1 MSDYLLGIDAG
12 NTMVKAVLF
21 DSAGNELA
29 VEERTGST
37 SYPEPGQAE
46 RSIDEIR
53 RFTVEAIRGCIAKS
67 GIDPAEV
74 RAVGAAGHGNGA
86 YVLDRDGTGLL
97 GIQSIDRRAE
107 AIAGGLGEKTGQIH
121 RWSRQQPWAGQTPL
135 LMRWLG
141 EHRPEIMARAHA
153 VLLCKDVIVHFLTGT
168 LSGDYSDAAVAGL
181 VRFPERRYDAEMLE
195 AYGVAHLGALL
206 PPLRE
211 SCEIVGGIRP
221 EVAQATGL
229 RVGTPVVAGM
239 IDIVASAVGSGVSA
253 TGQASIVAGTW
264 SINQEVVDDPELDE
278 LVFMTSIIEKDR
290 YMAVEASATSAAN
303 LEWFI
308 REFGSGIEV
317 GTGTVASACSE
328 LVARVSP
335 SMDLPLFHPF
345 IYGSSGNA
353 RARGGFYGIAGWHD
367 KAHLLYGLFEGV
379 VFGHRQ
385 HVEKLKRAG
394 ATFENVVLSGGA
406 ARSKVWPQMFADILG
421 IPIRTSLCSQT
432 GALGAAI
439 AAGVGAGLFPDLGHG
454 VARMVKTAQSFTPS
468 PRHKALHDR
477 RYRLFLTLAELMEP
491 VWDELH
497 AADA

>member
-21 DSAGNELA
+21 DREGQEFA

-46 RSIDEIR
+46 RSIDELR
-53 RFTVEAIRGCIAKS
+53 RFTLDVIRGCVATS
-67 GIDPAEV
+67 GIDPAQI

-86 YVLDRDGTGLL
+86 YLLDRAGNGLL

-107 AIAGGLGEKTGQIH
+107 AIASGLGARTETIH

-135 LMRWLG
+135 LLRWLA
-141 EHRPEIMARAHA
+141 EHRPALLARAQA
-153 VLLCKDVIVHFLTGT
+153 ALLCKDVIAHFLTGQ

-181 VRFPERRYDAEMLE
+181 IRFPHRRYDQEMLE
-195 AYGVAHLGALL
+195 AYGAGDLMHLL

-211 SCEIVGGIRP
+211 SCDIVGGIRP
-221 EVAQATGL
+221 EIAEETGL
-229 RVGTPVVAGM
+229 PAGTPVVAGM

-264 SINQEVVDDPELDE
+264 SINQEVVAAPELDE
-278 LVFMTSIIEKDR
+278 LVFMTSIIERDR

-317 GTGTVASACSE
+317 GTGTVAAACSE
-328 LVARVSP
+328 LVGRVTP

-345 IYGSSGNA
+345 IYGSSSNA
-353 RARGGFYGIAGWHD
+353 RARGGFYGVAGWHD
-367 KAHLLYGLFEGV
+367 KGHLLHALFEGV

-385 HVEKLKRAG
+385 HVEKLRAAG
-394 ATFENVVLSGGA
+394 ARFENVMLSGGA
-406 ARSKVWPQMFADILG
+406 ARSRVWPQMFADILG
-421 IPIRTSLCSQT
+421 IPIRTSLCTQT

-439 AAGVGAGLFPDLGHG
+439 AAGVGAGLFTTLGDG
-454 VARMVKTAQSFTPS
+454 VAQMVKSAQSFIPS
-468 PRHKALHDR
+468 PRYKPLYDR
-477 RYRLFLTLAELMEP
+477 RYRQFERLAAIMTP
-491 VWDELH
+491 VWDEM
-497 AADA
+497 AGDVG

>member
-21 DSAGNELA
+21 DTEGNEFA
-29 VEERTGST
+29 VEERSGST

-53 RFTVEAIRGCIAKS
+53 RCTVEAIRGCIEKS
-67 GIDPAEV
+67 GIDPARI

-86 YVLDRDGTGLL
+86 YLLDRQGAGLL

-107 AIAGGLGEKTGQIH
+107 GIAAALGDRTERIH

-135 LMRWLG
+135 LMRWIAR
-141 EHRPEIMARAHA
+141 HRPEIMARTHA
-153 VLLCKDVIVHFLTGT
+153 VLLCKDVITHFLTGHM
-168 LSGDYSDAAVAGL
+168 SGDYSDAAVAGL
-181 VRFPERRYDAEMLE
+181 VRFPERRYDAQMLE
-195 AYGVAHLGALL
+195 AYGIGEFAGLL
-206 PPLRE
+206 PELKE
-211 SCEIVGGIRP
+211 SCEIIGGVRP
-221 EVAQATGL
+221 DVARETGL
-229 RVGTPVVAGM
+229 PVGTPVVAGM

-278 LVFMTSIIEKDR
+278 LVFMTSIIEKNR

-308 REFGSGIEV
+308 REFGSGIDV

-328 LVARVSP
+328 QVAGVTP
-335 SMDLPLFHPF
+335 SMDLPLFHPY
-345 IYGSSGNA
+345 IYGSSTNA
-353 RARGGFYGIAGWHD
+353 RARGGFYGIAGWHS
-367 KAHLLYGLFEGV
+367 KAHLLYALFEGV

-385 HVEKLKRAG
+385 HVEKLKAAG
-394 ATFENVVLSGGA
+394 ARFEDVVLSGGA
-406 ARSKVWPQMFADILG
+406 ARSKIWPQMFADMLG
-421 IPIRTSLCSQT
+421 ISIRTSLCSQT

-439 AAGVGAGLFPDLGHG
+439 AAGVGAGLFPDLNGG
-454 VARMVKTAQSFTPS
+454 VARMVKTARNFTPS
-468 PRHKALHDR
+468 AQHKAVHDR
-477 RYRLFLTLAELMEP
+477 RYRLFQKLVLAMEP
-491 VWDELH
+491 IWDEMH
-497 AADA
+497 PADS

>member
-21 DSAGNELA
+21 DSDGKEFA
-29 VEERTGST
+29 VEERTGTT

-46 RSIDEIR
+46 RSIDEVR

-67 GIDPAEV
+67 GIDPARI

-86 YVLDRDGTGLL
+86 YLLDREGNGLL

-107 AIAGGLGEKTGQIH
+107 AIAARLGEKTETIH

-135 LMRWLG
+135 LMRWLA
-141 EHRPEIMARAHA
+141 ERRPEIMSRTHA
-153 VLLCKDVIVHFLTGT
+153 VLLCKDVISHFLTGQ

-181 VRFPERRYDAEMLE
+181 VRFPQRRYDGEMLE
-195 AYGVAHLGALL
+195 AYGVGDLEHLL

-211 SCEIVGGIRP
+211 SCDIVGGVR
-221 EVAQATGL
+221 EDVARATGL
-229 RVGTPVVAGM
+229 AVGTPVVAGM

-264 SINQEVVDDPELDE
+264 SINQEVVDDPVLDE
-278 LVFMTSIIEKDR
+278 LVFMTSIIEKTR

-328 LVARVSP
+328 LVAKVSP

-345 IYGSSGNA
+345 IYGNSSNA
-353 RARGGFYGIAGWHD
+353 RARGGFYGIAGWHN
-367 KAHLLYGLFEGV
+367 KEHLLYALFEGV

-385 HVEKLKRAG
+385 HVEKLRAAG
-394 ATFENVVLSGGA
+394 ARFENVVLSGGA
-406 ARSKVWPQMFADILG
+406 ARSRIWPQMFSDILG
-421 IPIRTSLCSQT
+421 IPIRTSLCTQT

-439 AAGVGAGLFPDLGHG
+439 AAGVGAGLFSDLGQG
-454 VARMVKTAQSFTPS
+454 VDRMVKTAQSFTPS
-468 PRHKALHDR
+468 THYKAVHDK
-477 RYRLFLTLAELMEP
+477 RYRLFQRLALTMAP
-491 VWDELH
+491 VWDEMH
-497 AADA
+497 PDAG